1 MTDLI
6 WSFAPWLVFL
16 LTERVT
22 SLYGAVAAGAV
33 AALIVLIRAIVRKRV
48 HMLDVASP
56 LYFAALGA
64 TLLVVHPGHLDY
76 WARYA
81 QAGSHI
87 ALTLLIFGS
96 IFVGWPSSL
105 ARCHSSPPDQSAPAR
120 FSSGSSSRSA
130 PSTAPTP
137 TA

>member
-81 QAGSHI
+81 QAGGVDADASPR
-87 ALTLLIFGS
+87 
-96 IFVGWPSSL
+96 PSL
-105 ARCHSSPPDQSAPAR
+105 GLRRA
-120 FSSGSSSRSA
+120 
-130 PSTAPTP
+130 
-137 TA
+137 